1 MATSVWITAESL
13 GGLVGSAGGGAS
25 YDCLGWRW
33 SALVV
38 AGLQAGAVMMVV
50 SLVSLN
56 LVTSYRH
63 RKRKPGTG
71 PKEARSINREPR
83 ALGPHRAKEPK
94 NQARERPG
102 APKQ

>member
-25 YDCLGWRW
+25 FDCLGWRW

-63 RKRKPGTG
+63 RKRKHGLLRQGDKNSYGT
-71 PKEARSINREPR
+71 IN
-83 ALGPHRAKEPK
+83 
-94 NQARERPG
+94 NNII
-102 APKQ
+102 